1 MAKQRHGFFD
11 FKVDGLLFVNNIISF
26 LKIKEKE
33 ALQVL
38 KGVNTTNLNR
48 KIKKS
53 TMAAAAPQDLDMNNF
68 MKNKVFGGF
77 KLRLS
82 SKSKDHQYFDLGHP
96 YITGRGATEKIVKS
110 SQKKTWSI
118 TYAGMMSILMYGR
131 KEFKIPK
138 SQRNSRIPMM
148 WKNKPHYAEKSGKSG
163 GFIRGGKILHIPA
176 YNGIDY
182 LENARQDIEA
192 WFEAIQEKFL
202 SKGFNTINL

>member
-11 FKVDGLLFVNNIISF
+11 FKVDGLMFVNHIISF
-26 LKIKEKE
+26 LKKKEKE

-53 TMAAAAPQDLDMNNF
+53 TMQAATNSDQNLDMTPF
-68 MKNKVFGGF
+68 MKDKVFGGF
-77 KLRLS
+77 KMRLS
-82 SKSKDHQYFDLGHP
+82 SKGNDHKYFNLGHP

-110 SQKKTWSI
+110 SKKKTWSI
-118 TYAGMMSILMYGR
+118 TYAGMMSVLMYGR
-131 KEFKIPK
+131 KDYKIPK
-138 SQRNSRIPMM
+138 SPRNSRMPMM
-148 WKNKPHYAEKSGKSG
+148 WTNKPHYAGKSG
-163 GFIRGGKILHIPA
+163 YSGGLILGGKTLEVKK
-176 YNGIDY
+176 YKGVNY

-202 SKGFNTINL
+202 SKGFNK